1 MLNPKTKKTM
11 TRIEKYGIFCRSWE
25 GGWSNHPNDKGGATM
40 CGVTYATFCAYRKAK
55 GLKTPTLLDLK
66 NISDAEWNAI
76 LRWHTWDKLKCD
88 EYRSEWVA
96 YLIADAAWMSGAGYI
111 KRIQSLFGLKADG
124 IVGPVTLTKLNGLD
138 QEAVFNAIWKQ
149 RKQFYNGIG
158 KGKNSVFLKGW
169 LRRLECVRYGYL
181 LCNGGK
187 KLQ

>member
-1 MLNPKTKKTM
+1 
-11 TRIEKYGIFCRSWE
+11 
-25 GGWSNHPNDKGGATM
+25 M

-76 LRWHTWDKLKCD
+76 LRWHTWDKLHLDDIK
-88 EYRSEWVA
+88 SEWVA
-96 YLIADAAWMSGAGYI
+96 YLIADSCWMSGAGYI
-111 KRIQSLFGLKADG
+111 KRIQKSLGLKDDG
-124 IVGPVTLTKLNGLD
+124 IIGPKTLAKINSLD
-138 QEAVFNAIWKQ
+138 GSILFSALWNQ
-149 RKQFYNGIG
+149 RRAFYMSIG

>member
-1 MLNPKTKKTM
+1 
-11 TRIEKYGIFCRSWE
+11 
-25 GGWSNHPNDKGGATM
+25 M

-76 LRWHTWDKLKCD
+76 LRWHTWDKLHLDDIK
-88 EYRSEWVA
+88 SEWVA
-96 YLIADAAWMSGAGYI
+96 YLIADCCWMSGAGYI
-111 KRIQSLFGLKADG
+111 KRIQKSLGLKDDG
-124 IVGPVTLTKLNGLD
+124 IIGVKSLAKINSLD
-138 QEAVFNAIWKQ
+138 GSILFSALWNQ
-149 RKQFYNGIG
+149 RRAFYMSIG